1 MRTSFGLRRRGGRT
15 YNVSTKVDVDMLNA
29 VKSVWLTF
37 RALALRQS
45 KDGMNSYYN

>member
-1 MRTSFGLRRRGGRT
+1 MQP
-15 YNVSTKVDVDMLNA
+15 YCIMYQQKVGVDMLNA

-45 KDGMNSYYN
+45 KESLSLL